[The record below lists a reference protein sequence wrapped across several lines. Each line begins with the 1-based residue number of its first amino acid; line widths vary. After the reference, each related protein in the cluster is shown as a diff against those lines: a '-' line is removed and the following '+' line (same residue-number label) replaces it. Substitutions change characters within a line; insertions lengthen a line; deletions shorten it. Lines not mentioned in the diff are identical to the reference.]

1 VIFASV
7 LMARGMSDRK
17 LWADLQDSS
26 CDDLSECEP
35 PKKRI
40 AWADLHDSSCEDCLE
55 SQMPPPVLNTDSYIE
70 TPEPSFDHVDGSVLH
85 NWKAATALNST
96 SPPAAPV
103 APQDMVFWQ
112 PNPLATK
119 FIPAVFHPA
128 VPLLCD
134 QGRLFAEAP
143 EQAAVSTMVQVQD
156 VRPREDVVPSTTPV
170 SRHRFRHRRRDFTL
184 SARGG
189 HLRNKRVRNDDT
201 RGSQANSTVDEF
213 ITEEDWHRR
222 NAKRVKVVEAIKTT
236 PEYETMSGLRA
247 QGQLVC
253 APSTPNAHDRS
264 VSKRKWEAEVMQ
276 WRNGIKEL
284 RAASGA

>member
-1 VIFASV
+1 
-7 LMARGMSDRK
+7 MG
-17 LWADLQDSS
+17 
-26 CDDLSECEP
+26 
-35 PKKRI
+35 
-40 AWADLHDSSCEDCLE
+40 
-55 SQMPPPVLNTDSYIE
+55 
-70 TPEPSFDHVDGSVLH
+70 
-85 NWKAATALNST
+85 ATALNST

-103 APQDMVFWQ
+103 ASQDMVFWQ

-143 EQAAVSTMVQVQD
+143 EQAAVSTMVQD
-156 VRPREDVVPSTTPV
+156 VRP
-170 SRHRFRHRRRDFTL
+170 RDFTL

-264 VSKRKWEAEVMQ
+264 VSQRKWEAEVMQ